1 MSNGGSTNDTTP
13 AFTGSGEEG
22 STITVYDNGVKI
34 GTTQVTNGSWSFT
47 SPTLATGSHAIT
59 VTATDAMGNVSAPS
73 AAYTVNVDTTAP
85 RVPVIQ
91 SVTDDTTPSTGVLA
105 NGQSTNDTQPTF
117 LGTAEPGSTVTLYDG
132 GLAVGSVVVGADG
145 SWSLSPDNPLSSGP
159 HNLTVTATDAA
170 GNEGPSAAFSLTV
183 DTQAPSAP
191 VISSVTDDIAPNS
204 GSLSNGQ
211 STNDTRPTL
220 TGTAEANST
229 VSVFDGS
236 TLLGTVQA
244 DGTGAWTFTP
254 TTALGNGSH
263 TFNVTATDAAGN
275 VSPGAAF
282 TVIVDTVA
290 PIAPVI
296 VSVTDNV
303 TPGTGALTSGQ
314 STNDTRPI
322 ITGTGEPGSTI
333 NVYDGNVL
341 LGTANVTEG
350 GSWSYRPDGLSQGDH
365 SLRVTATDSA
375 GNTGPA
381 SANFTLT
388 VDTVSPGAP
397 IISNVQ
403 DDVGPVTGSLSNGQT
418 TNDARPAFTGTG
430 EPGTTISIADNGV
443 FLASVTVEA
452 NGTWTFTPHQRS
464 GPGESSADLYR
475 HRCRR

>member
-1 MSNGGSTNDTTP
+1 MAIRQSVRYRWLTARGVLPPTALGEGSHDLTITATDAAGNTSVASDPFVVVVDTTPPVAPTIASATDDSEPQTGVIGNGGSTNDTTP
-13 AFTGSGEEG
+13 DFSGSGEEG

-34 GTTQVTNGSWSFT
+34 GTAQVVNGSWSFT
-47 SPTLATGSHAIT
+47 APTLATGSHAIT

-91 SVTDDTTPSTGVLA
+91 SVTDDTNPATGVLT

-117 LGTAEPGSTVTLYDG
+117 QGTAEPGSTVTLYDG
-132 GLAVGSVVVGADG
+132 GLAVGSVVVGTDG
-145 SWSLSPDNPLSSGP
+145 SWSLSPDNPLGNGS

-191 VISSVTDDIAPNS
+191 IISSVTDDVAPNS

-229 VSVFDGS
+229 VSIFDGT

-282 TVIVDTVA
+282 TVVVDTVA
-290 PIAPVI
+290 PTAPAI

-303 TPGTGALTSGQ
+303 TPGTGDLTNGQ

-341 LGTANVTEG
+341 LGTATVTEG
-350 GSWSYRPDGLSQGDH
+350 EAGATDQMDCPRGPLAEGHRHRQRGQYRPGIGEFYADG
-365 SLRVTATDSA
+365 
-375 GNTGPA
+375 
-381 SANFTLT
+381 
-388 VDTVSPGAP
+388 
-397 IISNVQ
+397 
-403 DDVGPVTGSLSNGQT
+403 
-418 TNDARPAFTGTG
+418 
-430 EPGTTISIADNGV
+430 
-443 FLASVTVEA
+443 
-452 NGTWTFTPHQRS
+452 
-464 GPGESSADLYR
+464 
-475 HRCRR
+475 

>member
-1 MSNGGSTNDTTP
+1 MVVVDTTPPVAPTIASATDDSEPQTGVIGNGGSTNDTTP
-13 AFTGSGEEG
+13 DFSGSGEEG

-34 GTTQVTNGSWSFT
+34 GTAQVVNGSWSFT
-47 SPTLATGSHAIT
+47 APTLATGSHAIT

-91 SVTDDTTPSTGVLA
+91 SVTDDTNPATGVLT

-117 LGTAEPGSTVTLYDG
+117 QGTAEPGSTVTLYDG
-132 GLAVGSVVVGADG
+132 GLAVGSVVVGTDG
-145 SWSLSPDNPLSSGP
+145 SWSLSPDNPLGNGS

-191 VISSVTDDIAPNS
+191 IISSVTDDVAPNS

-229 VSVFDGS
+229 VSIFDGT

-282 TVIVDTVA
+282 TVVVDTVA
-290 PIAPVI
+290 PTAPAI

-303 TPGTGALTSGQ
+303 TPGTGDLTNGQ

-341 LGTANVTEG
+341 LGTATVTEG
-350 GSWSYRPDGLSQGDH
+350 EAGATDQMDCPRGPLAEGHRHRQRGQYRPGIGEFYADG
-365 SLRVTATDSA
+365 
-375 GNTGPA
+375 
-381 SANFTLT
+381 
-388 VDTVSPGAP
+388 
-397 IISNVQ
+397 
-403 DDVGPVTGSLSNGQT
+403 
-418 TNDARPAFTGTG
+418 
-430 EPGTTISIADNGV
+430 
-443 FLASVTVEA
+443 
-452 NGTWTFTPHQRS
+452 
-464 GPGESSADLYR
+464 
-475 HRCRR
+475 